1 MTEPAPFVSLQ
12 TAVQPEWI
20 DFNGHFNAGYYAVVF
35 DDAIGPWLDH
45 LGLSR
50 EFRDANEVSTFTVQ
64 SHITY
69 VREIAEGEPIE
80 VRSQLLG
87 SSAKAIHSFQT
98 MHHGTEGWLAA
109 TNEVMSLH
117 VSMQTRR
124 SAAMADV
131 VQQRL
136 AEVAEQHDLL
146 PQPPQAGALIALR

>member
-1 MTEPAPFVSLQ
+1 VKPAPFVSLR
-12 TAVQPEWI
+12 TEVKPEWI

-45 LGLSR
+45 LGLSK
-50 EFRDANEVSTFTVQ
+50 EFRAATEVSTFTVQ

-69 VREIAEGEPIE
+69 LREIAEGEPIE

-87 SSAKAIHSFQT
+87 SGAKAIHSFQT
-98 MHHGTEGWLAA
+98 MHHGTEGWLSA

-124 SAAMADV
+124 SQAMADS
-131 VQQRL
+131 VQQRI
-136 AEVAEQHDLL
+136 AEVAADHDLL
-146 PQPPQAGALIALR
+146 DRPAQAGAIIGVR